1 MVAPNMF
8 KNLNCYISLTRTF
21 STLPSMALAN
31 PTHTEIRRT
40 AEADTNLTV
49 LQASRTFTISS
60 GKGSEEY
67 QNQVSNYSEKEFV
80 KVI

>member
-1 MVAPNMF
+1 MIEPNIL
-8 KNLNCYISLTRTF
+8 KKQNCYISLTRTF

-49 LQASRTFTISS
+49 LQAS
-60 GKGSEEY
+60 
-67 QNQVSNYSEKEFV
+67 
-80 KVI
+80 

>member
-1 MVAPNMF
+1 MIEPNILKRQKF
-8 KNLNCYISLTRTF
+8 YISLTRTF

-49 LQASRTFTISS
+49 LQASCTFTISS

-67 QNQVSNYSEKEFV
+67 QNQVSKYSEREFD